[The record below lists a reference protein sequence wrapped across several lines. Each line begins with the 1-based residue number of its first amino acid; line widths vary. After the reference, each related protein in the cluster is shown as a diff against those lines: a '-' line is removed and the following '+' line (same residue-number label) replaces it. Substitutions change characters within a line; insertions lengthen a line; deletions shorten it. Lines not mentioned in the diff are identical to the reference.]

1 MHRSMSL
8 THNLDKCETRLNKS
22 EGIFVTWAN
31 REQLSVSGYSL
42 SRSLSVNRVET
53 ANSKPEMLPGN
64 ASLRPSFQRSQS
76 VNAVRTPTVYSVN
89 ARMSYPGRSLT
100 GSTSVKRH
108 KQKKE
113 SGTSTDVC
121 EEFHKSGNS
130 VKDLSQEKQS
140 HRCSRFICWLLF
152 PVMVTLLLGTLNAA
166 YNVDLQAKLQ
176 GRTRFIASEALNLST
191 TGLKENFQ
199 EMVFGQHIV
208 TEALPQIITDYIS
221 SNADPNPL
229 VLSFHGWIGTGKTFV
244 TDLIMEQLF
253 KKQNL
258 VKCTHRFVSSY
269 DFPLQDRHDQYSA
282 RLMQVINST
291 ALNHCKVI
299 LIIFDEADAIPLG
312 LIPTLVALFKDTA
325 QGAGFGKGIYILE
338 SNLFGQEI
346 NRFLIHHVLQGKS
359 LESVTASEITD
370 FLHYTAVRQVDFQKP
385 DMEGDDE
392 FDSHRALLGHQQ
404 LESVIDYKIPFLPL
418 TRDAVKQCVQRDLKQ
433 KRHEVTSSIV
443 DQITE
448 QLQFFPS
455 NLRLFSVTGCK
466 KVSPHVD
473 LVVG

>member
-1 MHRSMSL
+1 M
-8 THNLDKCETRLNKS
+8 DY
-22 EGIFVTWAN
+22 
-31 REQLSVSGYSL
+31 VSS
-42 SRSLSVNRVET
+42 
-53 ANSKPEMLPGN
+53 
-64 ASLRPSFQRSQS
+64 
-76 VNAVRTPTVYSVN
+76 
-89 ARMSYPGRSLT
+89 
-100 GSTSVKRH
+100 
-108 KQKKE
+108 
-113 SGTSTDVC
+113 D
-121 EEFHKSGNS
+121 
-130 VKDLSQEKQS
+130 
-140 HRCSRFICWLLF
+140 
-152 PVMVTLLLGTLNAA
+152 
-166 YNVDLQAKLQ
+166 
-176 GRTRFIASEALNLST
+176 
-191 TGLKENFQ
+191 
-199 EMVFGQHIV
+199 
-208 TEALPQIITDYIS
+208 
-221 SNADPNPL
+221 ADPNPL

-244 TDLIMEQLF
+244 TDLLMEQLF

-291 ALNHCKVI
+291 ALNRCKVI

-312 LIPTLVALFKDTA
+312 LIPTLVVLFKDTA
-325 QGAGFGKGIYILE
+325 EGVGFGKGIYILE

-346 NRFLIHHVLQGKS
+346 NRFLIHHVLQGQS

-370 FLHYTAVRQVDFQKP
+370 FLHNTAVRQVDFQQP

-392 FDSHRALLGHQQ
+392 FDSHRALVGHHQ

-448 QLQFFPS
+448 QLKFFPS
-455 NLRLFSVTGCK
+455 NLGLFSVTGCK

-473 LVVG
+473 LVMG